1 MKILRRF
8 MIAMPPLMM
17 ALLCAGQAS
26 HAAQTLQSKSDA
38 SPLME
43 KVRAATWRFKDINAA
58 IAAGF
63 VQGTPCVSGPDAG
76 AMGVHFVMPA
86 RINNFVLRA
95 DEPQALIYEPFP
107 GGAFR
112 LVGVEFIVLAS
123 VWQNQPDGATS
134 TPALDGR
141 SAELRERAESL
152 RSSGI
157 LRAACLGVGRQPER
171 KLRRLE
177 HARYLRKAT
186 GQLSCGREH
195 AGATPACFYPSRR
208 SAGVS
213 TRWPRRG
220 TTRQVSPIWP
230 RHGGQPFLW
239 KQTSSWQ

>member
-1 MKILRRF
+1 MKILRRL
-8 MIAMPPLMM
+8 MIAMPALMM
-17 ALLCAGQAS
+17 ALLSAGQAS
-26 HAAQTLQSKSDA
+26 YAAQTLQSKSDA
-38 SPLME
+38 SPLIE

-134 TPALDGR
+134 TPALDGDLLNYE
-141 SAELRERAESL
+141 SAPNRFGLPAFYELHVWAWEDNPKGSFADWNTHVTCEK
-152 RSSGI
+152 
-157 LRAACLGVGRQPER
+157 QP
-171 KLRRLE
+171 
-177 HARYLRKAT
+177 
-186 GQLSCGREH
+186 GN
-195 AGATPACFYPSRR
+195 
-208 SAGVS
+208 
-213 TRWPRRG
+213 
-220 TTRQVSPIWP
+220 
-230 RHGGQPFLW
+230 
-239 KQTSSWQ
+239 